1 MTTIASHDLA
11 NTIVV
16 ALERMAFVLT
26 EEIDAAE
33 AAQLFP
39 PTFHAKI
46 DYSGPSGTGQI
57 FLSAS
62 EGFITEMSSSM
73 LGMEPDEVEEDIETL
88 GAEAIRELAN
98 VVGGEIIIMLG
109 GKDVEFQLGL
119 PESCDA
125 GAVQREGASGSCH
138 LESDGELLE
147 VHVCSKG

>member
-11 NTIVV
+11 NTIVI

-26 EEIDAAE
+26 EEVDAAE

-46 DYSGPSGTGQI
+46 AFSGPAGAGSI

-62 EGFITEMSSSM
+62 EGFIIEMSSSM
-73 LGMEPDEVEEDIETL
+73 LGMEPEEVEDDIETL

-98 VVGGEIIIMLG
+98 VVGGEIIVMLG
-109 GKDVEFQLGL
+109 GKEVEFQLGL
-119 PESCDA
+119 PESCTAD
-125 GAVQREGASGSCH
+125 AVQRTGVSGSCH

-147 VHVCSKG
+147 VYVCS